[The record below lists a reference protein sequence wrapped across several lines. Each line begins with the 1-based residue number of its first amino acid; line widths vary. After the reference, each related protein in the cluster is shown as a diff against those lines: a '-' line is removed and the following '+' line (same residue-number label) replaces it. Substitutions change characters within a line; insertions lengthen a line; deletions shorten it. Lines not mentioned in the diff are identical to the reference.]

1 MNYKK
6 NYYDYINYVKTLN
19 RSKKDNRYYEKH
31 HIIPRSLGGDNSKNN
46 LVNYLLPKGSRL
58 RASPIVG

>member
-19 RSKKDNRYYEKH
+19 RSKK
-31 HIIPRSLGGDNSKNN
+31 IIVIMKS
-46 LVNYLLPKGSRL
+46 
-58 RASPIVG
+58 II